1 MKWSEVIAHKELSNL
16 SFKVELNEWG
26 NIVMSPASN
35 RHGYIQTQ
43 LVLELNQQKHSG
55 AVFTECS
62 VETSKGVKV
71 ADVVWGSSAFFSEN
85 GLDTP
90 YQVAPEVCIEIRSPS
105 NTRNEMQEK
114 KDLYLAKGAEEVW
127 VCDEDGLVVF
137 YNARGEIQHSNQFP
151 EFPTTLVLDFPPA

>member
-1 MKWSEVIAHKELSNL
+1 MKWSEVIAHTELSNL

-35 RHGYIQTQ
+35 RHGYIQAQ
-43 LVLELNQQKHSG
+43 LILELNRQKHSG
-55 AVFTECS
+55 VVFTECS

-71 ADVVWGSSAFFSEN
+71 ADVVWGSSSFFSEN

-90 YQVAPEVCIEIRSPS
+90 YQVAPEICIEIRSPS
-105 NTRNEMQEK
+105 NTRNEMREK

-127 VCDEDGLVVF
+127 VCDEDGVMVF
-137 YNARGEIQHSNQFP
+137 YNARGEIHHSNQFP
-151 EFPTTLVLDFPPA
+151 EFPSSLVLDFPPS

>member
-16 SFKVELNEWG
+16 PFKVELNEWG
-26 NIVMSPASN
+26 NIVRSPASN

-55 AVFTECS
+55 TVFTECS

-71 ADVVWGSSAFFSEN
+71 ADVVWGSSVFFSEN
-85 GLDTP
+85 GLDTS

-114 KDLYLAKGAEEVW
+114 KISIWQKALRKFGFVMKMAWWSFTMRVEK
-127 VCDEDGLVVF
+127 F
-137 YNARGEIQHSNQFP
+137 NT
-151 EFPTTLVLDFPPA
+151 PTNSPSFQRP

>member
-1 MKWSEVIAHKELSNL
+1 MKWSEVIENKELSNL

-26 NIVMSPASN
+26 NIVMTPASN

-43 LVLELNQQKHSG
+43 IVLELNQQKSSG

-71 ADVVWGSSAFFSEN
+71 ADVVWGSNAFFSEN
-85 GLDTP
+85 ELDTP
-90 YQVAPEVCIEIRSPS
+90 YQVAPEVCIEILSPS
-105 NTRNEMQEK
+105 NTTNEMREK

-127 VCDEDGLVVF
+127 VCDEEGKMTF
-137 YNARGEIQHSNQFP
+137 YSTRGEIQHANQFP
-151 EFPTTLVLDFPPA
+151 EFPTTLTLDFPPT

>member
-16 SFKVELNEWG
+16 PFKVELNEWG

-43 LVLELNQQKHSG
+43 LVLELNQQKQSG
-55 AVFTECS
+55 TVFTECS

-71 ADVVWGSSAFFSEN
+71 ADVVWGSSVFFLEN

-127 VCDEDGLVVF
+127 VCDEDGLMVF
-137 YNARGEIQHSNQFP
+137 YNARGEIQRSNQFP
-151 EFPTTLVLDFPPA
+151 EFPTTLALDFPPA